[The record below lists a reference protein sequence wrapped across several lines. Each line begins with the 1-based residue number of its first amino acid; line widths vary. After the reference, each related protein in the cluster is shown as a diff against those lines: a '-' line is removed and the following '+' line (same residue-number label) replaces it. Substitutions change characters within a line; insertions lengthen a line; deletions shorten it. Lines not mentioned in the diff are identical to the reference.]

1 MFLFERVFG
10 FSLYMFVLLFV
21 CILLSKTTLSS
32 KITLRF
38 YIFCLCVMAFFYEP
52 YITADLYRTFEMM
65 SYFAEMDFRYFW
77 ANYAYGDSTA
87 IAKLLYWCIGKTGI
101 NSLLPVF
108 SAFAC
113 YSFIFYIILKTQKL
127 FSVSKKNV
135 AYVLFFVMTTSI
147 YISVIG
153 GIRMMLALSMI
164 AFSYFRNTIEKKGN
178 LFDVFLYV
186 AAFFLHTMSL
196 PVIGIGIVVAVLN
209 SSSKFASKFVTF
221 IAIAVLFCV
230 LLNKYRYFIDDL
242 YEKILYYIVQGNGYY
257 DIWEYIMGCLILFVL
272 LFLMYEFHR
281 FQETAE
287 YRILKPYNA
296 VMLWSMVIA
305 VCFCFEFS
313 IFYRFG
319 GQLAVIFSIPM
330 MMVTLEKTS
339 GKQSRVL
346 KGTDFR
352 SILMLLNLIIA
363 FISCTRGSLSSLKFF
378 VL

>member
-21 CILLSKTTLSS
+21 CVLLSKTTLSC

-38 YIFCLCVMAFFYEP
+38 YIFCLCIMAFFYEP

-65 SYFAEMDFRYFW
+65 SYFAEMDFHYFW
-77 ANYAYGDSTA
+77 ANYVYGDSTA
-87 IAKLLYWCIGKTGI
+87 VAKLLYWCIGKTGI
-101 NSLLPVF
+101 NALLPTF
-108 SAFAC
+108 SAFTC
-113 YSFIFYIILKTQKL
+113 YSFIFYIILRTKKL
-127 FSVSKKNV
+127 FSVSKQNV

-178 LFDVFLYV
+178 FFDIFLYV
-186 AAFFLHTMSL
+186 AALFLHTMSL
-196 PVIGIGIVVAVLN
+196 PVIGICVVVALLN
-209 SSSKFASKFVTF
+209 SSAKYASKFVVSIT
-221 IAIAVLFCV
+221 IGVLFCIF
-230 LLNKYRYFIDDL
+230 LNNFSYIAGGL
-242 YEKILYYIVQGNGYY
+242 YEKILHYIVQGNGYY
-257 DIWEYIMGCLILFVL
+257 DMWEYIMGSLVLIML
-272 LFLMYEFHR
+272 LFFIYEFR
-281 FQETAE
+281 PLSGSEDC
-287 YRILKPYNA
+287 RILKAYNA
-296 VMLWSMVIA
+296 VTVWSMVIA

-346 KGTDFR
+346 KGTDIR
-352 SILMLLNLIIA
+352 SIFMLLSLIIA

-378 VL
+378 IL